1 VQKTS
6 LTALARTEM
15 QSALRASS
23 GRSAKTVYG
32 GHEHRLRQTL
42 IALKANETLAEHE
55 NPGEATVLVV
65 QGRILLTAGEEEWS
79 GWTGDL
85 IIVPDAPHS
94 VTAVEDSSILLT
106 VVKLG

>member
-1 VQKTS
+1 MQKTS
-6 LTALARTEM
+6 LTALARTELH
-15 QSALRASS
+15 SALEASS

-32 GHEHRLRQTL
+32 GHEHVLRQTL
-42 IALKANETLAEHE
+42 ISLRAGEALAEHN
-55 NPGEATVLVV
+55 NPGEATVQVLHGRVV
-65 QGRILLTAGEEEWS
+65 LAAGEESWS

-106 VVKLG
+106 VVKLR

>member
-15 QSALRASS
+15 GSALRASS
-23 GRSAKTVYG
+23 GRSAKTIYG

-42 IALKANETLAEHE
+42 IAIKAGEMLAEHE
-55 NPGEATVLVV
+55 SPGEATVQVV
-65 QGRILLTAGEEEWS
+65 QGRILLTSGEEEWS

-106 VVKLG
+106 VVKLV